1 MLKQNLQK
9 TEKFCPSWEIVKH
22 GVPWGSQVGPLLFNI
37 YINDFL
43 LQINSFAEVIIFAD
57 DTSNLVSHTN
67 YSDFMTVFNL
77 VLLHISKWLQANQ
90 LTLNVRKTSIT
101 RSTPTKF
108 SLYPLNLV
116 YADQALTKL
125 DTLKFLGLHLEA
137 SHRFSSL

>member
-1 MLKQNLQK
+1 
-9 TEKFCPSWEIVKH
+9 
-22 GVPWGSQVGPLLFNI
+22 
-37 YINDFL
+37 
-43 LQINSFAEVIIFAD
+43 VIIFAD

-77 VLLHISKWLQANQ
+77 VLLHISKWFQANQ
-90 LTLNVRKTSIT
+90 LTLSVQKTSII
-101 RSTPTKF
+101 RSTPTKL

-137 SHRFSSL
+137 SHRYSSP